1 MYKREQYSEAF
12 IGLLLEHEKELLR
25 FIFQLAGNREDAKDI
40 MQKTAIAL
48 WKKFESCDS
57 SKPFVVWAR
66 QFARYEALSH
76 HRNSGRCISFSP
88 ELIQSLIDSQESYEE
103 QSNLR
108 EKALQHCLQ
117 KLPEKDRH
125 LITVRYFEK
134 KNIQKSASEI
144 GRSADAIYQALKRIR
159 KQLYDCINKSLQE
172 QVS

>member
-57 SKPFVVWAR
+57 SKPFVVWVR

-103 QSNLR
+103 QS
-108 EKALQHCLQ
+108 
-117 KLPEKDRH
+117 H